1 MMLEMEYP
9 ELNDD
14 NDPHGEERFKQARII
29 EYNKMMQERGKAASM
44 PQYPR
49 E

>member
-1 MMLEMEYP
+1 MLEMEHP

-29 EYNKMMQERGKAASM
+29 EYNKMMKERGESV
-44 PQYPR
+44 PVPTYPR
-49 E
+49 Q